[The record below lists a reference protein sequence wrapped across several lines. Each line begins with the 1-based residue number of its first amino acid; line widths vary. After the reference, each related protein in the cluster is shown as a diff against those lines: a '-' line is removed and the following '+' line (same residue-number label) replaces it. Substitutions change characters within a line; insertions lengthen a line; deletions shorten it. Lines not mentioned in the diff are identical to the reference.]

1 MVTILMMLA
10 KMATLCL
17 LKIKIFWNKR
27 YEDIIF
33 VHDFTNKILSSDS
46 NYIVDLVM
54 WPNFINSDISMTEVM
69 VTSIL

>member
-1 MVTILMMLA
+1 MVKILMMLA
-10 KMATLCL
+10 KMATVCL

-27 YEDIIF
+27 YEDMIF
-33 VHDFTNKILSSDS
+33 AHDVTNKILSRYS
-46 NYIVDLVM
+46 NYIVDLVV